1 MEGVGIVLDGVML
14 LEDSEVVVVEV
25 VVEGSMVL
33 ENLEVAGEVD
43 LKRFRR

>member
-1 MEGVGIVLDGVML
+1 MEGVGIVLDGMML
-14 LEDSEVVVVEV
+14 LEDSEMVEV

-43 LKRFRR
+43 LNRFRR

>member
-1 MEGVGIVLDGVML
+1 MEGVGIVLDRMML

-33 ENLEVAGEVD
+33 ENLEVAGKVD

>member
-1 MEGVGIVLDGVML
+1 MEGVGIVLDGMML
-14 LEDSEVVVVEV
+14 LEDSEVV

-33 ENLEVAGEVD
+33 ENLEVLGEVD